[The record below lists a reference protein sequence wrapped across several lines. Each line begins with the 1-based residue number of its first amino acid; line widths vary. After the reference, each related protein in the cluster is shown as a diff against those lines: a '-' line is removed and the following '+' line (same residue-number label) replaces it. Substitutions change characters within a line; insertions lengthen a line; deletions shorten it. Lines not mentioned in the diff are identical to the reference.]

1 MVGSSRRQL
10 FHSLSEIEK
19 NVTDLELL
27 SSHLSGFL
35 NEVGHYRTIIH
46 YFQRGRLYNA
56 KTCAQLYATLSDVCS
71 GSMGCFKGF
80 DSLRDKLWT
89 RLSDVELYHLE
100 IMYTIGYME
109 SCKDKNATSFQHD
122 PIILHHIGSRLNSLL
137 TSSLGVLYPLLVS
150 ASEFWLLE
158 ASRMIRHLME
168 TVQQVSMSVLLHWES
183 EDHLV
188 IKNMKKFLD
197 DLFSL
202 EPAGV
207 SGKFHNW
214 ITETLIDQHILMGP
228 LAATGPVLLSKGR
241 LHCLMPVLKF
251 LGPVKLLQRC
261 PYVTTSLLIAMGHNY
276 TAATAADVLL
286 QLVSMCTLDNV
297 AEEPILTSHI
307 IDPLTQYILYERLD
321 CTSVQEAFGS
331 VDTPVDTTRANR
343 RINFAC
349 QCLRK
354 DFATLRLPVLPSRE
368 LITPENAEGLVCP
381 GKTLLEHILHALSS
395 LMYNEKDLPTLRY
408 HRHFLWLHFFN
419 LHGDKLSL
427 LASKEDLT
435 PLVNGLFHADDYLR
449 AVAFS
454 GLVNLARAVLTN
466 PNQLHVDSARVL
478 THPDSCTMFFLL
490 GIILLNGSTHPVAR
504 KYLVT
509 SFNQLL
515 RVIRNACVSVD
526 VESVTSFPRRLS
538 WAPNSVLLETSL
550 TDLFQCIQ
558 SGLSDI
564 LPSVPALQRK
574 TISVNWLCCLVQFF
588 SPLWGKLPSFEFSDE
603 VPSPLHHQNA
613 FWPGMTYQRM
623 KVNVELMYT
632 IIGLLNLNESES
644 DVYGQWRTGYTSA
657 SLLNIRRLVE
667 KLACDF
673 CWDYKSPA
681 MLHSLLDSLRLL
693 KPDLQSQLLDLVSMT
708 WHDIS
713 SVLTDDQCATLLA
726 SALRWCDS
734 FNVVEYSAGGNLL
747 LYWYTHGCAKTVEL
761 QEAFNEAFHRKLVSL
776 SGAEL
781 HGQLL
786 TIAKDEPGLGYLVA
800 LDQLFAT
807 LLPNHTL
814 AKNSLINSVELVE
827 LCLRLSN
834 LCLTTMGCDP
844 WSPSARETDVASK
857 PQK

>member
-1 MVGSSRRQL
+1 
-10 FHSLSEIEK
+10 
-19 NVTDLELL
+19 
-27 SSHLSGFL
+27 
-35 NEVGHYRTIIH
+35 
-46 YFQRGRLYNA
+46 
-56 KTCAQLYATLSDVCS
+56 
-71 GSMGCFKGF
+71 
-80 DSLRDKLWT
+80 
-89 RLSDVELYHLE
+89 
-100 IMYTIGYME
+100 ME
-109 SCKDKNATSFQHD
+109 SCKDKNANSFQHD

-158 ASRMIRHLME
+158 ASRMVCHLME

-197 DLFSL
+197 ALFSL

-207 SGKFHNW
+207 SGTFHKW

-251 LGPVKLLQRC
+251 LGPVKILYTIVGPSRMNMFFLRPNQLLQRC

-381 GKTLLEHILHALSS
+381 GKTLLEHILHALSL

-427 LASKEDLT
+427 LASKECCLCDAVNIDGRKMVVFYIPRKFYTHRKAPVVLRNCTFFPLLT
-435 PLVNGLFHADDYLR
+435 MTSLVIKLNTQFVGAAASKNGTTTQIDTLI
-449 AVAFS
+449 AFS
-454 GLVNLARAVLTN
+454 SLVNLARAVLTN
-466 PNQLHVDSARVL
+466 PNQLRVDSARVL
-478 THPDSCTMFFLL
+478 THPDSYTMFFLL

-538 WAPNSVLLETSL
+538 WAPNSVLFEASL
-550 TDLFQCIQ
+550 TELFQCVQ
-558 SGLSDI
+558 SGLSGI
-564 LPSVPALQRK
+564 LPSVSTLQRK
-574 TISVNWLCCLVQFF
+574 TISVNWLCCLIQFF
-588 SPLWGKLPSFEFSDE
+588 SPLWGKLSSFEFSDE

-644 DVYGQWRTGYTSA
+644 DVYGQWRTGYTS
-657 SLLNIRRLVE
+657 
-667 KLACDF
+667 
-673 CWDYKSPA
+673 
-681 MLHSLLDSLRLL
+681 
-693 KPDLQSQLLDLVSMT
+693 
-708 WHDIS
+708 
-713 SVLTDDQCATLLA
+713 
-726 SALRWCDS
+726 
-734 FNVVEYSAGGNLL
+734 
-747 LYWYTHGCAKTVEL
+747 
-761 QEAFNEAFHRKLVSL
+761 
-776 SGAEL
+776 
-781 HGQLL
+781 
-786 TIAKDEPGLGYLVA
+786 
-800 LDQLFAT
+800 
-807 LLPNHTL
+807 
-814 AKNSLINSVELVE
+814 
-827 LCLRLSN
+827 
-834 LCLTTMGCDP
+834 
-844 WSPSARETDVASK
+844 
-857 PQK
+857 